1 MTAGRRHVTWLASP
15 LDPKGDLMKRLALAL
30 ALLAPLAAAAG
41 ESGLV
46 VFHTQCSRC
55 HGEDGRGRAVFNT
68 PDFLSSK
75 VDAAGMEKVIAA
87 GRAKMPAFSAKL
99 TPAEIKDV
107 AAYIKAGLPAK

>member
-1 MTAGRRHVTWLASP
+1 
-15 LDPKGDLMKRLALAL
+15 MKRLALAL
-30 ALLAPLAAAAG
+30 ALTGLVATPLAATAG

-75 VDAAGMEKVIAA
+75 LAAEGMEQVISK
-87 GRAKMPAFSAKL
+87 GRAKMPAFATKL
-99 TPAEIKDV
+99 TPAEIKAV
-107 AAYIKAGLPAK
+107 AAYVKAGLPSK